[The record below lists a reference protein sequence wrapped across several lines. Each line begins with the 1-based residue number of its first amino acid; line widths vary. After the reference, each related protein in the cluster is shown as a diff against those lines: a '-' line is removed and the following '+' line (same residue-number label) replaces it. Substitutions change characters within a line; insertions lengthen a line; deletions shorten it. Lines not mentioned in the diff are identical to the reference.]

1 MAPARVRG
9 GACPEPNLGVMTETS
24 GADSVFDISDAE
36 LGEVERSVALALGRR
51 SVEGLHVLG
60 FGEAGLALAWPG
72 DQPRLVLKR
81 LLSTEEEAESHHLF
95 DLIDRY
101 RAAVMPHVAVAPTE
115 TRLITDDD
123 GRRVPYM
130 VQKLYAADALLEN
143 VLATASPDPEHP
155 ALVAL
160 RDAALGALVDGRQ
173 AIDSQPS
180 NFAWENETLV
190 FFDIGTPFLYDAD
203 GPILEFG
210 AMLDTMPALLRP
222 LVRREIGKVNAHLGT
237 PFGNLE
243 HAALGLTRIGQD
255 RWLDAAVLCF
265 NERLEQPLDVATIEA
280 RGATFRR
287 QLRFF
292 KQVMRV
298 QRAWT
303 TRVRRRRYDFFIT
316 DSWTGEIL

>member
-1 MAPARVRG
+1 
-9 GACPEPNLGVMTETS
+9 
-24 GADSVFDISDAE
+24 
-36 LGEVERSVALALGRR
+36 
-51 SVEGLHVLG
+51 
-60 FGEAGLALAWPG
+60 
-72 DQPRLVLKR
+72 
-81 LLSTEEEAESHHLF
+81 
-95 DLIDRY
+95 
-101 RAAVMPHVAVAPTE
+101 
-115 TRLITDDD
+115 
-123 GRRVPYM
+123 
-130 VQKLYAADALLEN
+130 
-143 VLATASPDPEHP
+143 
-155 ALVAL
+155 
-160 RDAALGALVDGRQ
+160 
-173 AIDSQPS
+173 
-180 NFAWENETLV
+180 
-190 FFDIGTPFLYDAD
+190 
-203 GPILEFG
+203 
-210 AMLDTMPALLRP
+210 MLDTMPALLRP

-265 NERLEQPLDVATIEA
+265 NERREQPLDVATIEA